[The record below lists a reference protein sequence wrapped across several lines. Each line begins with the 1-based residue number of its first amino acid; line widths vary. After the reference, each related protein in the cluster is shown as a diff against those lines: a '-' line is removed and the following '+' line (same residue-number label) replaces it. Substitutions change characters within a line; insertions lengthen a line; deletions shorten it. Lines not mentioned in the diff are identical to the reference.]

1 MVTVPGENTKMDGQ
15 GQQGKKPIMLSLGL
29 ITDFLM
35 MGFSI
40 AILLLI
46 ATGMNLPKK
55 DLMEGSEKI
64 PSSKLKLP
72 STKGTIQII
81 EATRLFG
88 GFATL
93 FAWTTAFFGGIYSLT
108 IHIPFFGGKKYNH
121 PCCPGLRN
129 QIQRELGSPIEDG
142 NPIEDGKNQSEV

>member
-1 MVTVPGENTKMDGQ
+1 MPTVPGENTKMDGQ

-108 IHIPFFGGKKYNH
+108 IHNPFFGGKKYNH
-121 PCCPGLRN
+121 SCCPGLRN
-129 QIQRELGSPIEDG
+129 QIQREIGSPIEDG
-142 NPIEDGKNQSEV
+142 RNQSED

>member
-46 ATGMNLPKK
+46 ASMNLPNKN
-55 DLMEGSEKI
+55 LMEGSEKI
-64 PSSKLKLP
+64 PSSK
-72 STKGTIQII
+72 GTIQLF
-81 EATRLFG
+81 EATSLFS

-93 FAWTTAFFGGIYSLT
+93 FAWATAFFGGIYSLT
-108 IHIPFFGGKKYNH
+108 IHNPFFGGKKYNH

-129 QIQRELGSPIEDG
+129 QIQRELALGSPLEDG
-142 NPIEDGKNQSEV
+142 NPIEDGQKIRSEV

>member
-1 MVTVPGENTKMDGQ
+1 MVTVPGEKTKMDGQ

-46 ATGMNLPKK
+46 ASMNLPNK

-64 PSSKLKLP
+64 PSSKHKLP

-108 IHIPFFGGKKYNH
+108 IHNPFFGGKKYSH
-121 PCCPGLRN
+121 SCCPGLRN
-129 QIQRELGSPIEDG
+129 QIQREIGSPIEDG
-142 NPIEDGKNQSEV
+142 NPIENEKNQSEI